1 VKEATVQRE
10 EIPEEGDYALVAR
23 GAELCNPFLDAMG
36 EVTLSIRGPVASSV
50 LNWNASLFT
59 PIIHPTLLKVIVLAA
74 EGGSFELTALDCTLD
89 QALPSSVRL
98 SSRDGGKRLLLGL
111 LAPRGDRVIERYRA
125 AVQAG
130 NSPGHFAITHALR
143 ANLFHL
149 PPRVMVASYLMQEG
163 IGAGMDGRDISRF
176 LIDGIGASV
185 DLPAA
190 EPLLPV
196 TQPCRR

>member
-1 VKEATVQRE
+1 MREAAVQRE
-10 EIPEEGDYALVAR
+10 EIPDEGDYALVAR

-50 LNWNASLFT
+50 LNWNTALFT
-59 PIIHPTLLKVIVLAA
+59 PIIHPTLLKVVILAT
-74 EGGSFELTALDCTLD
+74 EGGSFELTALDCVLD
-89 QALPSSVRL
+89 KALPSSVRFT
-98 SSRDGGKRLLLGL
+98 SRDEGKRLLLGL

-176 LIDGIGASV
+176 LIDGIGAAV
-185 DLPAA
+185 ELPGT
-190 EPLLPV
+190 EEIRPMS
-196 TQPCRR
+196 QPCRR

>member
-1 VKEATVQRE
+1 MREAAIQRE
-10 EIPEEGDYALVAR
+10 EIPEEGDYSLVAR
-23 GAELCNPFLDAMG
+23 SAELCNPFLDAMG
-36 EVTLSIRGPVASSV
+36 EATLSIRGPVASSV

-59 PIIHPTLLKVIVLAA
+59 PIIHPTLLQVVALAT
-74 EGGSFELTALDCTLD
+74 EGGSFELTALDCVLD
-89 QALPSSVRL
+89 KALPLSVRL
-98 SSRDGGKRLLLGL
+98 SSRDEGKRLLLGL
-111 LAPRGDRVIERYRA
+111 LAPRGDRVVERYRA

-185 DLPAA
+185 DLASS
-190 EPLLPV
+190 EQIMPV
-196 TQPCRR
+196 SQPCRR

>member
-1 VKEATVQRE
+1 MREAAVQRE
-10 EIPEEGDYALVAR
+10 EIPDEGDYALVAR

-36 EVTLSIRGPVASSV
+36 EVTLSIRGPIASSV

-59 PIIHPTLLKVIVLAA
+59 PIIHPTLLKVVTLAT
-74 EGGSFELTALDCTLD
+74 EGGSFELTALDCVLD
-89 QALPSSVRL
+89 KALPSSVRL
-98 SSRDGGKRLLLGL
+98 TSRDEGKRLLLGL

-163 IGAGMDGRDISRF
+163 VGAGMDGRDISRF
-176 LIDGIGASV
+176 LIDGIGAAV
-185 DLPAA
+185 ELPGT
-190 EPLLPV
+190 EEIRPMS
-196 TQPCRR
+196 QPCRR